1 MRSYGLCLSLAWLIS
16 LSIMLSVP
24 SMPSQRQE
32 GIMREK
38 GEGFTGTIIKDIW
51 TTTRGRGRWG
61 GLQWWGGVGD
71 GWGKKAENCT

>member
-1 MRSYGLCLSLAWLIS
+1 MG
-16 LSIMLSVP
+16 
-24 SMPSQRQE
+24 
-32 GIMREK
+32 EK

-71 GWGKKAENCT
+71 GWGKKAENYLNNNKKKFSHKIKILTK

>member
-1 MRSYGLCLSLAWLIS
+1 MG
-16 LSIMLSVP
+16 
-24 SMPSQRQE
+24 
-32 GIMREK
+32 EK